1 MSPTSDSNTF
11 TVTIGSKTR
20 TYYLWETSAPQAYD
34 GFGTFTFSETGGKPN
49 DEHYKRVV
57 FVQVENAKWQEAR
70 YCSGLY
76 APVKREID
84 PLIKGYIEEQL
95 FTRMEG
101 GLS

>member
-1 MSPTSDSNTF
+1 MVLYDEIVKPARQVVF
-11 TVTIGSKTR
+11 VRQFQPIR
-20 TYYLWETSAPQAYD
+20 YVAYD